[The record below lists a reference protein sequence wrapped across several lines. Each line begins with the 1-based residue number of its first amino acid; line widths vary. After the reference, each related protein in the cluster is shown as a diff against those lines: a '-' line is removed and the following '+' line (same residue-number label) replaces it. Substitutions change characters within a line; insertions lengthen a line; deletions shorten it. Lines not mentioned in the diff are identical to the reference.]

1 MLRLRLR
8 LLPSALPRSYAR
20 RSSWPRPAA
29 ALPTAPRFPGMPW
42 GRLPARRSRPVT
54 PVAIAPVPPAM
65 AAEEEDDV
73 EWVVD
78 TIAGFLRG
86 PAWSIPILEFMEHN
100 CEGERGRRA
109 GQGGS
114 PEAAAGG
121 CPRCGVSLRP
131 PGLCGSARSAPPAAL
146 PTGRSPGPAVFLGRA
161 VCQEVPFPS
170 ISSSWDYGTG
180 LRPTPSERCTL
191 RRLGPR
197 QGLQSSPRARS
208 FP

>member
-121 CPRCGVSLRP
+121 LSAVRGV
-131 PGLCGSARSAPPAAL
+131 PAA
-146 PTGRSPGPAVFLGRA
+146 PGVVRERAFGPSGRA
-161 VCQEVPFPS
+161 PHRALPGARGV
-170 ISSSWDYGTG
+170 
-180 LRPTPSERCTL
+180 
-191 RRLGPR
+191 PR
-197 QGLQSSPRARS
+197 QSRVSGGAISIH
-208 FP
+208 